1 MLYLFRKTVLA
12 LVAVGAVGAVGA
24 GSAGAASWHVGGSEL
39 VGSASLASLTSTLR
53 NVKLESFDSPSIE
66 CSSAVELK
74 GASITASA
82 GGRIEH
88 LVLRGCHVTS
98 PSCSLGSEVIE
109 SNALTVEAALG
120 GKSPEDVVVLKP
132 ATKGGVIAEYE
143 IVGCSSRE
151 GERALTGSIKLV
163 LEKGGEELAAQPFAF
178 DVTSASR
185 ELRLGESGV
194 SLTGA
199 MTVKL
204 ASGKSWSFH

>member
-1 MLYLFRKTVLA
+1 MA
-12 LVAVGAVGAVGA
+12 LVAVVALGAVGA
-24 GSAGAASWHVGGSEL
+24 GSASAASWHVGGSEL
-39 VGSASLASLTSTLR
+39 AGSASLASLTSTLR

-74 GASITASA
+74 GASVAASA

-88 LVLRGCHVTS
+88 LVLNGCHVTS
-98 PSCSLGSEVIE
+98 PSCSLGSETIE
-109 SNALTVEAALG
+109 SNALTLEAALG

-143 IVGCSSRE
+143 IVGCSRE

-204 ASGKSWSFH
+204 GSGKSWSFH